1 MTRANGDLGDLGAPA
16 KCPAVEDSS
25 CAGEWQE
32 TPLRE
37 NALDHGLKQ
46 KAAIWDLA
54 QERVVRPGTRC
65 LPLTVPTSVLAA
77 VLTSGMVFSVY
88 RDPAAQAADV
98 PLVS

>member
-1 MTRANGDLGDLGAPA
+1 MDEKGTHALLLRQVRPEPLISIVIVPSQTRANGDLGDLGAPA

-54 QERVVRPGTRC
+54 QV
-65 LPLTVPTSVLAA
+65 TSI
-77 VLTSGMVFSVY
+77 
-88 RDPAAQAADV
+88 PASQGYGDWNIGNG
-98 PLVS
+98 P